1 MGSQS
6 SCTWQKKAAVP
17 YWVVPELRH
26 VPSLHC
32 RAPAHEHVCW
42 LGTVVLSNK
51 ECPYFVCECWLDCYV
66 RTMYIIPFHDDVLNT
81 TTRMCTSGHLL
92 LSGKHNCIHIR
103 TNTYFL
109 MGSVLIHV
117 RSMLSHL
124 RGWFSSHECWT
135 ACLAI
140 SFCHFSALAWLT
152 SQNRLMSF
160 ISIRGW
166 SVFPKFCA
174 YIPCCL
180 PSPSRSKILLYVSQ
194 VMPAKGETRWIDFC
208 CPDMLL

>member
-160 ISIRGW
+160 ISIRW
-166 SVFPKFCA
+166 LFRLPVSVPLGPGIGTRNLEF
-174 YIPCCL
+174 
-180 PSPSRSKILLYVSQ
+180 RIL
-194 VMPAKGETRWIDFC
+194 TRNRNLEARIRNLDFWI
-208 CPDMLL
+208 LT